1 MLREKKCKIKA
12 VLLKKIWTIVLT
24 VNILQEKETIF
35 FVYNIITASTFNDK
49 IQYPILI
56 INNLKLIYLL
66 NLDTFFL
73 NHMKVLLLM
82 NV

>member
-1 MLREKKCKIKA
+1 MLRGKKCIIKTVT

-49 IQYPILI
+49 IQYPF
-56 INNLKLIYLL
+56 Y
-66 NLDTFFL
+66 
-73 NHMKVLLLM
+73 
-82 NV
+82 

>member
-24 VNILQEKETIF
+24 VIILQEKEIL
-35 FVYNIITASTFNDK
+35 VYNIVTASTFNDK